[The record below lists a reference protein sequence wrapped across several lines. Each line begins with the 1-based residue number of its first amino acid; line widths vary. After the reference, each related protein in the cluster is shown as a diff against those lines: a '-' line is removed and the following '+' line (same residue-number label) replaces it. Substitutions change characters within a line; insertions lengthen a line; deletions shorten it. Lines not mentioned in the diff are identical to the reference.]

1 MEQTVT
7 EEKINLVEHM
17 TPAMFFLS
25 VYQMF
30 KFQDEYDKLIKTM
43 SEEKR
48 MPTEQEM
55 GMVSKLMFLQR
66 RIRQEVFSVDT
77 KSGKPKYQLAQKK
90 VTAEFI
96 NFLGGELVEEQEEHN
111 TEQQ

>member
-1 MEQTVT
+1 MGQEVT

-30 KFQDEYDKLIKTM
+30 KFQEEYDELIKTM

-48 MPTEQEM
+48 MPTEKEM
-55 GMVSKLMFLQR
+55 AMVSKLMFLKR

-77 KSGKPKYQLAQKK
+77 KSGRPKYQLAQKK

-96 NFLGGELVEEQEEHN
+96 DFLGGEFIWGQEENN